1 MLNLSTYE
9 KYNKILLQRCHEFK
23 LRYELEYKK
32 ERKLFFLGNFIAFMF
47 PDLTNIVEK
56 FYTKTNN

>member
-9 KYNKILLQRCHEFK
+9 KYNKILLQRCREFK
-23 LRYELEYKK
+23 LTYELEYKNDR
-32 ERKLFFLGNFIAFMF
+32 ELFFLGNFIAFMF
-47 PDLTNIVEK
+47 SDLTNIVEK

>member
-1 MLNLSTYE
+1 MLNLSAYE

-23 LRYELEYKK
+23 LTYKLEYKK
-32 ERKLFFLGNFIAFMF
+32 ERKLFFLGDFIAFMF

-56 FYTKTNN
+56 